1 MFNRVTHTF
10 LLARITLLATMLGIT
25 ACGGG
30 GDSGTPSTPTPA
42 SVDQLTTTT
51 VAGHPHALDSCNTTG
66 ATRAI
71 ALLQG
76 GGDSETPPTPTSAPV
91 DQLVT
96 TTVAGYPDAAVDI
109 YNTAGATRA
118 IFLLHGGGG
127 DKSAIAYEVG
137 LNSDPTTTTF
147 STINW
152 AWLDTNK
159 VMLVVPQGQHI
170 SCEPNATTWTNYAM
184 NSGQDDKA
192 FLQALAAK
200 IRSKYGVANITLV
213 GHSMGGAMTNRMWC
227 ESAGTFNAY
236 VSLAGP
242 ASSEFNKAATPCAP
256 GRAAKP
262 YMGIIGDS
270 DEVMQT
276 AGVWEAATWTV
287 NPVVVQASVTAW
299 DNDVVIGEFHQQQA
313 RTTIVCGGT
322 LASRAFVNSGN
333 VDTWTTCAGKLVLK
347 RVLGAEHGV
356 ASIDAQMGSSSN
368 LDVMNA
374 VVDFVSSL

>member
-1 MFNRVTHTF
+1 M
-10 LLARITLLATMLGIT
+10 TLTAAISIA

-30 GDSGTPSTPTPA
+30 GDSGSTQPPA
-42 SVDQLTTTT
+42 
-51 VAGHPHALDSCNTTG
+51 A
-66 ATRAI
+66 
-71 ALLQG
+71 
-76 GGDSETPPTPTSAPV
+76 V

-96 TTVAGYPDAAVDI
+96 TTMNGDPLQTVDI

-118 IFLLHGGGG
+118 IVLLHGGAGN
-127 DKSAIAYEVG
+127 KSAVAYQVG
-137 LNSDPTTTTF
+137 LNSDTSTTTF

-152 AWLDTNK
+152 AWLDANK

-170 SCEPNATTWTNYAM
+170 ASEPNATTWRNYAM
-184 NSGQDDKA
+184 NSGRDDVA

-200 IRSKYGVANITLV
+200 IRTDYGISNITLM
-213 GHSMGGAMTNRMWC
+213 GHSMGGVMTNRMWC
-227 ESAGTFNAY
+227 ESPNTFNAY

-242 ASSEFNKAATPCAP
+242 ASSEFNNGATPCNP
-256 GRAAKP
+256 GIAAKP

-299 DNDVVIGEFHQQQA
+299 DNNVVIGEFHQQQT
-313 RTTIVCGGT
+313 RTNIVCNDT
-322 LASRAFVNSGN
+322 LASQAFVHSGN
-333 VDTWTTCAGKLVLK
+333 VDTWTSCAGKLVLK

-356 ASIDAQMGSSSN
+356 ASIDTQMGTSSN

-374 VVDFVSSL
+374 VMTFVSGF

>member
-1 MFNRVTHTF
+1 M
-10 LLARITLLATMLGIT
+10 LARIILLAAAISVA

-30 GDSGTPSTPTPA
+30 GDGGSSSTPTP
-42 SVDQLTTTT
+42 V
-51 VAGHPHALDSCNTTG
+51 
-66 ATRAI
+66 
-71 ALLQG
+71 
-76 GGDSETPPTPTSAPV
+76 PV

-118 IFLLHGGGG
+118 IVLLHGGGG
-127 DKSAIAYEVG
+127 NKSAIAYQVG
-137 LNSDPTTTTF
+137 LNTDTSTTTF
-147 STINW
+147 GTINW
-152 AWLDTNK
+152 TWLDANK

-170 SCEPNATTWTNYAM
+170 SSEPNATTWRNYAM

-200 IRSKYGVANITLV
+200 IRSEYGVANITLM
-213 GHSMGGAMTNRMWC
+213 GHSMGGVMTNRMWC

-256 GRAAKP
+256 GSAAKP

-299 DNDVVIGEFHQQQA
+299 DNNVVIGEFHQQQA
-313 RTTIVCGGT
+313 RTSIVCSGT
-322 LASRAFVNSGN
+322 LASQAFVNSGN

-374 VVDFVSSL
+374 VVAFVSGF

>member
-1 MFNRVTHTF
+1 MVLT
-10 LLARITLLATMLGIT
+10 AAISVA

-30 GDSGTPSTPTPA
+30 GGGDG
-42 SVDQLTTTT
+42 
-51 VAGHPHALDSCNTTG
+51 G
-66 ATRAI
+66 AT
-71 ALLQG
+71 
-76 GGDSETPPTPTSAPV
+76 PPPAPAPAPVAV

-96 TTVAGYPDAAVDI
+96 TTVTGYPHAVDV

-118 IFLLHGGGG
+118 IVLLHGGGG
-127 DKSAIAYEVG
+127 NKSAIAYQVG
-137 LNSDPTTTTF
+137 LNSDMSTTTF

-152 AWLDTNK
+152 AWLDANK

-170 SCEPNATTWTNYAM
+170 ASEPKATTWRNYAM

-200 IRSKYGVANITLV
+200 IRSDYGIANIALM
-213 GHSMGGAMTNRMWC
+213 GHSMGGVMTNRMWC
-227 ESAGTFNAY
+227 ESASTFNAY

-256 GRAAKP
+256 GSAVKP

-270 DEVMQT
+270 DQHL
-276 AGVWEAATWTV
+276 GNGHWEAATWTAS
-287 NPVVVQASVTAW
+287 PGMVQASVTAW

-313 RTTIVCGGT
+313 RTAIMCNGS
-322 LASRAFVNSGN
+322 LASQDFVHSGN
-333 VDTWTTCAGKLVLK
+333 VDTWTSCAGKLVLK
-347 RVLGAEHGV
+347 RVLGAEHAV
-356 ASIDAQMGSSSN
+356 DSIDAQMGASSS

-374 VVDFVSSL
+374 AVSFLSGF

>member
-1 MFNRVTHTF
+1 LGARTLGGTDDLVACDLDQAAVPRV
-10 LLARITLLATMLGIT
+10 
-25 ACGGG
+25 G
-30 GDSGTPSTPTPA
+30 GDGGSSSTPT
-42 SVDQLTTTT
+42 
-51 VAGHPHALDSCNTTG
+51 
-66 ATRAI
+66 AI
-71 ALLQG
+71 
-76 GGDSETPPTPTSAPV
+76 PV
-91 DQLVT
+91 DQLIT

-118 IFLLHGGGG
+118 IVLLHGGAGN
-127 DKSAIAYEVG
+127 KSAIAYQVG
-137 LNSDPTTTTF
+137 LNANASTTTF
-147 STINW
+147 STVNW
-152 AWLDTNK
+152 TWLDTNK

-170 SCEPNATTWTNYAM
+170 SSEPNATTWRNYAM
-184 NSGQDDKA
+184 NSGRDDKA

-200 IRSKYGVANITLV
+200 IRSEYGIANITLM
-213 GHSMGGAMTNRMWC
+213 GHSMGGVMTNRMWC

-256 GRAAKP
+256 GSAAKP

-313 RTTIVCGGT
+313 RTSIVCSGT
-322 LASRAFVNSGN
+322 LASQDFVSAGN

-356 ASIDAQMGSSSN
+356 ASIDARMGSSSS

-374 VVDFVSSL
+374 VVAFVSAF

>member
-1 MFNRVTHTF
+1 M
-10 LLARITLLATMLGIT
+10 LARIILLAAAISVA

-30 GDSGTPSTPTPA
+30 GDGGSSSTPTP
-42 SVDQLTTTT
+42 V
-51 VAGHPHALDSCNTTG
+51 
-66 ATRAI
+66 
-71 ALLQG
+71 
-76 GGDSETPPTPTSAPV
+76 PV

-118 IFLLHGGGG
+118 IVLLHGGGG
-127 DKSAIAYEVG
+127 NKSAIAYQVG
-137 LNSDPTTTTF
+137 LNTDTSTTTF

-152 AWLDTNK
+152 TWLDANK

-170 SCEPNATTWTNYAM
+170 SSEPNATTWRNYAM

-200 IRSKYGVANITLV
+200 IRSEYGVANITLM
-213 GHSMGGAMTNRMWC
+213 GHSMGGVMTNRMWC

-256 GRAAKP
+256 GSAAKP

-299 DNDVVIGEFHQQQA
+299 DNNVVIGEFHQQQA
-313 RTTIVCGGT
+313 RTSIVCSGT
-322 LASRAFVNSGN
+322 LASQAFVNSGN

-374 VVDFVSSL
+374 VVAFVSGF